1 MPSLSFSFRCFD
13 CPDAL
18 TKNVESQAGMTAS
31 VLLQTSPN
39 LESPKYVVL
48 KKTKEYEIRRYSPYL
63 AAEVSMPSNAK
74 PASGEGFQELAGYIF
89 GGNQG

>member
-1 MPSLSFSFRCFD
+1 MPQCTSLSEAILMKELMVIS
-13 CPDAL
+13 
-18 TKNVESQAGMTAS
+18 
-31 VLLQTSPN
+31 LLMQTSPR

-63 AAEVSMPSNAK
+63 AAEVSMPSDAK
-74 PASGEGFQELAGYIF
+74 PASGTGFQELAGYIF